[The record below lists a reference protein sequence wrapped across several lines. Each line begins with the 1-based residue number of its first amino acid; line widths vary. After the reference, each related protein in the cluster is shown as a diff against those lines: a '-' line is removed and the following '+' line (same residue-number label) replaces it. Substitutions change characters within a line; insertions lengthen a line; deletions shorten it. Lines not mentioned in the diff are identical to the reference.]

1 MYAIKHVLLS
11 VHRPAAFLSR
21 QCEVCLQAIGEHLRL
36 RPELLPQILTT
47 LFEIVLFED
56 CANQWSMSR
65 PMLSLILLNE
75 QIYNKLQS
83 QIIASQPV
91 TSSCCLPVI
100 AVFISSI
107 QTELAIA
114 SLTHSFLCHLCH
126 FLCARG
132 HRDKQQPER

>member
-1 MYAIKHVLLS
+1 MCEKVYAARHVSREALESWKAACRS
-11 VHRPAAFLSR
+11 VMCMP
-21 QCEVCLQAIGEHLRL
+21 CLQAIGEHLRL

-91 TSSCCLPVI
+91 TSSSWCLSVNVVPVNE
-100 AVFISSI
+100 SSQSQVSI
-107 QTELAIA
+107 L
-114 SLTHSFLCHLCH
+114 
-126 FLCARG
+126 
-132 HRDKQQPER
+132 